1 MIENPNKT
9 SYNINRKADIMTEPE
24 EKKETLEEKYARV
37 FDCDPSDEE
46 VLASYDDKFNKEIDE
61 I

>member
-1 MIENPNKT
+1 MEKQKKEEN
-9 SYNINRKADIMTEPE
+9 
-24 EKKETLEEKYARV
+24 KKDKKEETLEEKYARV